1 MAGRLDFDVTF
12 GRGGGR
18 REESDPMR
26 LLVLGDFSGAP
37 ADERTPLASRSARRV
52 DPDNV
57 DELMKRLETRVTVA
71 STEIRFQQIDDF
83 HPDRLYARLDL
94 FKPLRETRAL
104 PPSERDDQLSRL
116 LGAPAPA
123 AAPAEAP
130 ATGLDALI
138 RDAIAPHIVKDT
150 SAQVASHRATTDSAI
165 AHEMRRLLHDPAF
178 QQREAD
184 WRGVRWLISNLELDE
199 NLQLHLF
206 DVTRDELLADI
217 VAAQGKLADTGIY
230 RALVDRLP
238 EGDSWS
244 ACVALFR
251 FGTSN
256 ADVALL
262 AALGLIAS
270 KAGGPLLGDA
280 DLALAADDG
289 QAVAA
294 WQALRRTDV
303 ARGIGLAA
311 PRVLLRLPYG
321 ERTDPIDAFSF
332 EEVFG
337 APSTAELLWGNAAL
351 ATALLVGRGFTARGW
366 DMEPGDEREI
376 GGLPAYTFVRDGEH
390 EMQPCAE
397 RLLTEREIDTLLKA
411 GLMPI
416 ASRRDRDSVVVVRF
430 QSVADPPAPLAW

>member
-1 MAGRLDFDVTF
+1 MPGRLDFDVTF
-12 GRGGGR
+12 GRSGR

-37 ADERTPLASRSARRV
+37 VEERPSLASRSARRV
-52 DPDNV
+52 DPDNIDAV
-57 DELMKRLETRVTVA
+57 MKRLEPRVKLA

-83 HPDRLYARLDL
+83 HPDRLYARLEL
-94 FKPLRETRAL
+94 FKALRETRAM
-104 PPSERDDQLSRL
+104 PPAERDDQLSRL
-116 LGAPAPA
+116 LGTPTAPA
-123 AAPAEAP
+123 APPAEAP

-150 SAQVASHRATTDSAI
+150 SAQTASHRATTDAAI

-178 QQREAD
+178 QQLEAD
-184 WRGVRWLISNLELDE
+184 WRGVRWLISNLELDG

-217 VAAQGKLADTGIY
+217 VAAQGKLAETGLY

-238 EGDSWS
+238 DGDSWS
-244 ACVALFR
+244 AVVALFH
-251 FGTSN
+251 FGSSN

-280 DLALAADDG
+280 DLALAADE
-289 QAVAA
+289 AHALAA
-294 WQALRRTDV
+294 WQALRRTEV
-303 ARGIGLAA
+303 ARWIGLAA

-321 ERTDPIDAFSF
+321 ERTDPIEAFAF

-337 APSTAELLWGNAAL
+337 APAPSELLWGNAAL
-351 ATALLVGRGFTARGW
+351 ATALLIGRGFTARGW
-366 DMEPGDEREI
+366 EMEPGDEREI
-376 GGLPAYTFVRDGEH
+376 GGLPAYTFVHDGEH

-397 RLLTEREIDTLLKA
+397 RLLTEREIDALLKA
-411 GLMPI
+411 GLIPI

-430 QSVADPPAPLAW
+430 QSVSDPPAPLGW